1 MNNKSV
7 ETLKSNI
14 MFEKIDNQLRELKNK
29 LNSKNIDD
37 KLEYEIENLKN
48 KADDELERLMNKIN
62 PKNEREWENLGDRIN
77 DFSNLPKPKNSWEE
91 FEKENLGLMFPDED
105 DYEGYNWTMD

>member
-14 MFEKIDNQLRELKNK
+14 MFEKTDNQLRELKNK

-37 KLEYEIENLKN
+37 KLEYKIENLKN

-62 PKNEREWENLGDRIN
+62 PKNEIEW
-77 DFSNLPKPKNSWEE
+77 
-91 FEKENLGLMFPDED
+91 
-105 DYEGYNWTMD
+105 